1 MANKYNIVVGVK
13 IDQNSNISQQIQNAL
28 NKSTFKINLD
38 LAHLRTQLQSVF
50 DGLKVN
56 VGGAVG
62 GGGTAGATGAGSE
75 TSGLMNP
82 ASQITRNESVK
93 TYLDEQNQEIRELR
107 TGYDD
112 LGRSIS
118 EVNRL
123 RQTEDGIVRERI
135 SSTQEEGN
143 LINKNAQAY
152 ENLSARLEHLRTNG
166 QINNKQYAEFK
177 QRLEQL
183 NPSLD
188 KTKGKVDQFE
198 KSKAFK
204 QLGQDISDAGK
215 HAMSFG
221 DMLKTAYEKFAK
233 LTPRIATSYRN
244 VC

>member
-1 MANKYNIVVGVK
+1 MASKNKFNIVLGATINK
-13 IDQNSNISQQIQNAL
+13 EALQKEL
-28 NKSTFKINLD
+28 NKISETKIKINID
-38 LAHLRTQLQSVF
+38 IDHLRSQIQSVF
-50 DGLKVN
+50 NNIKINIGS
-56 VGGAVG
+56 
-62 GGGTAGATGAGSE
+62 TSSATGVTGGVATTRSGS
-75 TSGLMNP
+75 
-82 ASQITRNESVK
+82 SQPKSTITRTTSVK
-93 TYLDEQNQEIRELR
+93 TYYDEENQQVRELV
-107 TGYDD
+107 TGYDE

-123 RQTEDGIVRERI
+123 SREGDSITKTRI
-135 SSTQEEGN
+135 SSTMEEGN
-143 LINKNAQAY
+143 LINKNAQSY
-152 ENLSARLEHLRTNG
+152 ENLSARLEHLRKNG

-204 QLGQDISDAGK
+204 HLGQDISDAGK

-221 DMLKTAYEKFAK
+221 DMLKTAYEKFANF
-233 LTPRIATSYRN
+233 TPKIATSYRN